1 MAAHETEAALALIHS
16 LRPRTRRLMRLL
28 RERERVPAAERGAF
42 DREVLRILG
51 RPRAVVFT
59 DTADFTIRSVRDGI
73 LHFMMSF
80 TSAAGQAAG
89 LVAARG
95 GEVVKM
101 EGDSLLLRFDGV
113 AAACRTVRDLE
124 ALLRRFNRG
133 RAESERVRFSYGI
146 GWGLVVDLENDLFG
160 LEVNLASKLGEDLA
174 RPGEVLLT
182 PAAVAAADRRWRAR
196 LEPHGSLRVVD
207 EVIEVQRLRL

>member
-1 MAAHETEAALALIHS
+1 
-16 LRPRTRRLMRLL
+16 MRLL
-28 RERERVPAAERGAF
+28 RERERVPAAERAAF
-42 DREVLRILG
+42 DREVLRSLG

-80 TSAAGQAAG
+80 TAAADQAAR
-89 LVAARG
+89 LVAAHG

-113 AAACRTVRDLE
+113 AAACRAVRDME
-124 ALLRRFNRG
+124 VLLRRFNRG
-133 RAESERVRFSYGI
+133 RAASERVRFSYGI
-146 GWGLVVDLENDLFG
+146 GWGVVVDLEDDLFG

-174 RPGEVLLT
+174 RPGEALLT
-182 PAAVAAADRRWRAR
+182 PAAVAALDRRWRGR
-196 LEPHGSLRVVD
+196 LEPHASLRVVD
-207 EVIEVQRLRL
+207 EVVEVQRLRL

>member
-1 MAAHETEAALALIHS
+1 MALIHS
-16 LRPRTRRLMRLL
+16 PQARTRRLLRLL
-28 RERERVPAAERGAF
+28 RERERVPPPERAAF
-42 DREVLRILG
+42 DREVLRLLG

-80 TSAAGQAAG
+80 TSAAGQAARV
-89 LVAARG
+89 VAERG

-113 AAACRTVRDLE
+113 PAACRAVRDLE

-133 RAESERVRFSYGI
+133 RADNERVRFSYGI
-146 GWGLVVDLENDLFG
+146 GYGVVVDLEADLFG

-174 RPGEVLLT
+174 RPGEALLT
-182 PAAVAAADRRWRAR
+182 PGAVAALDRRWRAR
-196 LEPHGSLRVVD
+196 LEPHASLRVVD
-207 EVIEVQRLRL
+207 QVVEVHRLRL

>member
-1 MAAHETEAALALIHS
+1 
-16 LRPRTRRLMRLL
+16 MRLL
-28 RERERVPAAERGAF
+28 RERERVPAVERAAF
-42 DREVLRILG
+42 DREVLRSLG

-80 TSAAGQAAG
+80 TAAADQAAR
-89 LVAARG
+89 LVAAHG

-113 AAACRTVRDLE
+113 AAACRAVRDME
-124 ALLRRFNRG
+124 VLLRRFNRG
-133 RAESERVRFSYGI
+133 RAASERVRFSYGI
-146 GWGLVVDLENDLFG
+146 GWGVVVDLEDDLFG

-174 RPGEVLLT
+174 RPGEALLT
-182 PAAVAAADRRWRAR
+182 PAAVAALDRRWRGR
-196 LEPHGSLRVVD
+196 LEPHASLRVVD
-207 EVIEVQRLRL
+207 EVVEVQRLRL

>member
-1 MAAHETEAALALIHS
+1 
-16 LRPRTRRLMRLL
+16 MRLL
-28 RERERVPAAERGAF
+28 RERERVPAAERAAF
-42 DREVLRILG
+42 DREVLRSLG

-80 TSAAGQAAG
+80 TAAADQAAR
-89 LVAARG
+89 LVAAHG

-113 AAACRTVRDLE
+113 AAACRAVRDME

-133 RAESERVRFSYGI
+133 RAASERVRFSYGI
-146 GWGLVVDLENDLFG
+146 GWGVVLDLEDDLFG

-174 RPGEVLLT
+174 RPGEALLT
-182 PAAVAAADRRWRAR
+182 PAAVAALDRRWRGR
-196 LEPHGSLRVVD
+196 LEPHASLRVVD
-207 EVIEVQRLRL
+207 EVVEVQRLRL